1 MFKNL
6 DKTTIVVIVICV
18 ILLFSWD
25 TIFGPKGLDLLPKK
39 QTAQQTKVVKPE
51 TAKAATPSL
60 KAPIEK
66 SNTPKSEVANT
77 NKQTSEKISNNNK
90 SNTID
95 LAGLQK
101 EYPLVSLTSPKSLMI
116 LHINPAKGSI
126 TSVTLKNIY
135 DAAGKNK
142 VVMDQNITPGA
153 LSVSQKNV
161 KWTLEKVYPPIT
173 SNDKSQ
179 LTVKR
184 EFSTA
189 NGGSFLLTQNW
200 KTAKD
205 YTVDYSF
212 TIKNLSSSSLN
223 IRELNVW
230 AGGIRPV
237 HYLSG
242 DVARSESHRIDVLLS
257 QNSDLKS
264 QKGDSSDFNEY
275 QNQSIKW
282 LALSDKYFACILKPL
297 SNNGNFVGGN
307 LNFRDQV
314 KVTEKDG
321 KTAKYYLIYSAGIIQ
336 NVNINGNQSN
346 TWNFQYY
353 VGTKDIT
360 LLKAFAPGA
369 TQIMHLAFMFLETI
383 AQWLLYLLIFIKGY
397 VGSYG
402 WAIVVLTVL
411 VKAVFWPITHKS
423 NVSMK
428 KMQKIQPMVKEL
440 REKYKDD
447 KQKLNAKTMELYK
460 KEKVNPLGGC
470 LPILIQIPVFFA
482 LYWTL
487 DGAIEL
493 RHAHFLWATNLAGPD
508 TIGHLFGIHMLA
520 INPWA
525 ILMALSMVAQQKLTP
540 TATDPTQAKMMMLMP
555 IVMLIFLYNL
565 PSGLTM
571 YWTISQVISVIQLL
585 VNKYSDDD
593 KKAEKKK
600 QKKKLKTA

>member
-25 TIFGPKGLDLLPKK
+25 TIFGPKGLDLLPQK
-39 QTAQQTKVVKPE
+39 QTTQQTKVVKPE
-51 TAKAATPSL
+51 TSKATTSSAKTTVNKSNAATAQPE
-60 KAPIEK
+60 A
-66 SNTPKSEVANT
+66 ANT
-77 NKQTSEKISNNNK
+77 TKQSTVKITNNNK
-90 SNTID
+90 SNTVNLSD
-95 LAGLQK
+95 LGK
-101 EYPLVSLTSPKSLMI
+101 EYPSVSLTSPKSLMI
-116 LHINPAKGSI
+116 LHLNPAKGAI
-126 TSVTLKNIY
+126 TSVTLKDVY

-153 LSVSQKNV
+153 LSVSQKDV
-161 KWTLEKVYPPIT
+161 TWTLEKVYPPVT
-173 SNDKSQ
+173 SNNKSQ

-189 NGGSFLLTQNW
+189 KGGSFLLTQNW
-200 KTAKD
+200 KVGEN
-205 YTVDYSF
+205 YTVNYSF
-212 TIKNLSSSSLN
+212 TIKNLTSSNLN
-223 IRELNVW
+223 IQELNVW

-242 DVARSESHRIDVLLS
+242 DIARSESHRVDVLLS
-257 QNSDLKS
+257 QSKSLIS
-264 QKGDSSDFNEY
+264 QKGDSSDYNEH

-297 SNNGNFVGGN
+297 SDNGNFYGGN

-321 KTAKYYLIYSAGIIQ
+321 KTAKYYLIYSAGRIQ
-336 NVNINGNQSN
+336 NVNIKADQSN

-360 LLKAFAPGA
+360 LLKAFAPGT

-411 VKAVFWPITHKS
+411 VKAIFWPITHKS

-440 REKYKDD
+440 REKYKGD
-447 KQKLNAKTMELYK
+447 KQKLNTKTMELYK

-508 TIGHLFGIHMLA
+508 TIGHIFGLA

>member
-6 DKTTIVVIVICV
+6 DKTTIVVIAICV

-25 TIFGPKGLDLLPKK
+25 TIFGPKGLNLLPQK
-39 QTAQQTKVVKPE
+39 QATQQTKVVTPE
-51 TAKAATPSL
+51 TSKATVT
-60 KAPIEK
+60 APKTAIKKPNIEK
-66 SNTPKSEVANT
+66 KATV
-77 NKQTSEKISNNNK
+77 QISKDNK

-95 LAGLQK
+95 LAGLGK
-101 EYPLVSLTSPKSLMI
+101 EYPLVSLTTPKSLFI
-116 LHINPAKGSI
+116 LHLSPSKGSI
-126 TSVTLKNIY
+126 TSVTLKDIH
-135 DAAGKNK
+135 DATGKK
-142 VVMDQNITPGA
+142 EVVMDQNITPGA
-153 LSVSQKNV
+153 LSVSERNV
-161 KWTLEKVYPPIT
+161 KWTLEKVYPPI
-173 SNDKSQ
+173 KSKDQ
-179 LTVKR
+179 SQATFKR

-200 KTAKD
+200 KVAEN

-212 TIKNLSSSSLN
+212 TIKNLSDTSLN
-223 IRELNVW
+223 IKELDVW
-230 AGGIRPV
+230 AGGIRPI

-242 DVARSESHRIDVLLS
+242 DIARSEAHRIDVLLS
-257 QNSDLKS
+257 DTGSLKS
-264 QKGDSSDFNEY
+264 QKSDSSSFNEY
-275 QNQSIKW
+275 QTQSIKW

-297 SNNGNFVGGN
+297 SNNGNFYGGN
-307 LNFRDQV
+307 LNFRDHVQV
-314 KVTEKDG
+314 TNKDG
-321 KTAKYYLIYSAGIIQ
+321 KTAKYYLIYSAGRIL
-336 NVNINGNQSN
+336 NVNINANQST
-346 TWNFQYY
+346 TWSFQYY
-353 VGTKDIT
+353 VGTKNIM

-383 AQWLLYLLIFIKGY
+383 AQWLLYLLIFLKGY

-402 WAIVVLTVL
+402 WAIVVLTIL
-411 VKAVFWPITHKS
+411 VKGIFWPITHKS

-440 REKYKDD
+440 REKYKND
-447 KQKLNAKTMELYK
+447 KQKLNTKTMELYK

-493 RHAHFLWATNLAGPD
+493 RHAQFLWSSNLAGPD
-508 TIGHLFGIHMLA
+508 TIGYIFGLA

-525 ILMALSMVAQQKLTP
+525 ILMALSMVVQQKLTP

-565 PSGLTM
+565 ASGLTM
-571 YWTISQVISVIQLL
+571 YWTISQVISIIQLL
-585 VNKYSDDD
+585 INKYSDED

-600 QKKKLKTA
+600 RKQKLKTA